1 MELHILRVEA
11 HFTDPTLSSGSY
23 SGCHSAEAMGRQR
36 AHSRTTMRLAG
47 LALGADMT
55 SNVKSGLPIVL
66 HLLRSLGLCP
76 LEEAE
81 PVRHDG

>member
-1 MELHILRVEA
+1 
-11 HFTDPTLSSGSY
+11 
-23 SGCHSAEAMGRQR
+23 
-36 AHSRTTMRLAG
+36 MRLAG